1 MKNKFKFI
9 IIFNQT
15 NITDRKDK
23 KVNKILELLKI
34 DHEVEIF
41 KSYTEVEA
49 EDIYKNLKQ
58 KKFDRLVVA
67 GGDGSF
73 NLAINEI
80 IKNDLNEKL
89 IGFIPIGTANI
100 LKFEAG
106 INNKVNDIYNVLV
119 SENFKKINLA
129 KINDRYFFLMA
140 GIGFDSKIVKS
151 VTNQLKKYLGK
162 IIFILKGLQYFL
174 FLKNNKMKI
183 EIDNEEVLADWI
195 LCANSKYYA
204 GSYNITKE
212 TDIFDNKLIA
222 FIFEDLTRIKLLQY
236 IFLILTKG
244 DLSSAKSIIK
254 KDFEEI
260 KIFRINDKLLSQV
273 DGENCGFDE
282 RIKIKKTKK
291 FVNLLV
297 P

>member
-49 EDIYKNLKQ
+49 KDIYKNLKQ
-58 KKFDRLVVA
+58 KKFDRLIVA

-119 SENFKKINLA
+119 SENFKKVNLA
-129 KINDRYFFLMA
+129 KINDRYFF
-140 GIGFDSKIVKS
+140 
-151 VTNQLKKYLGK
+151 
-162 IIFILKGLQYFL
+162 
-174 FLKNNKMKI
+174 
-183 EIDNEEVLADWI
+183 
-195 LCANSKYYA
+195 
-204 GSYNITKE
+204 
-212 TDIFDNKLIA
+212 
-222 FIFEDLTRIKLLQY
+222 
-236 IFLILTKG
+236 
-244 DLSSAKSIIK
+244 
-254 KDFEEI
+254 
-260 KIFRINDKLLSQV
+260 
-273 DGENCGFDE
+273 
-282 RIKIKKTKK
+282 
-291 FVNLLV
+291 
-297 P
+297 

>member
-49 EDIYKNLKQ
+49 KDIYKNLKQ

-100 LKFEAG
+100 LKFEAR
-106 INNKVNDIYNVLV
+106 INNKVNDIYKVLV
-119 SENFKKINLA
+119 SENFKKVNLA

-212 TDIFDNKLIA
+212 TDIFDSKLIA
-222 FIFEDLTRIKLLQY
+222 FIFEDLTRLKLLQY

-244 DLSSAKSIIK
+244 DLSSAKSVIK

-282 RIKIKKTKK
+282 RIIIKKTKK

>member
-41 KSYTEVEA
+41 KSYTEVQA
-49 EDIYKNLKQ
+49 KDIYKNLKQ

-89 IGFIPIGTANI
+89 IGFVPIGTANI

-119 SENFKKINLA
+119 SENFKKVNLA

-212 TDIFDNKLIA
+212 TDIFDGKLIA
-222 FIFEDLTRIKLLQY
+222 FIFEDLTRLKLLQY

-282 RIKIKKTKK
+282 RILIKKTKK

>member
-15 NITDRKDK
+15 NITDRKNK

-49 EDIYKNLKQ
+49 KDIYKNLKQ
-58 KKFDRLVVA
+58 KKFDRLIVA

-80 IKNDLNEKL
+80 IKNDLNVRL

-119 SENFKKINLA
+119 SENFKKVNLA

-212 TDIFDNKLIA
+212 TDIFDSKLIA
-222 FIFEDLTRIKLLQY
+222 FIFKDLTRIKLLHY
-236 IFLILTKG
+236 IFLILAKG
-244 DLSSAKSIIK
+244 DLGFAKSVIK
-254 KDFEEI
+254 RDFEEI

-282 RIKIKKTKK
+282 RIIIKKTKK

>member
-49 EDIYKNLKQ
+49 KDIYKNLKQ

-73 NLAINEI
+73 SLAINEI

-100 LKFEAG
+100 LKFEAR
-106 INNKVNDIYNVLV
+106 INNKVNDIYKVLV
-119 SENFKKINLA
+119 SENFKKVNLA

-174 FLKNNKMKI
+174 FIKNNKMKI
-183 EIDNEEVLADWI
+183 DIDNEEVLADWI

-212 TDIFDNKLIA
+212 TDIFDSKLIA
-222 FIFEDLTRIKLLQY
+222 FIFEDLTRLKLLQY

-282 RIKIKKTKK
+282 KIIIKKTNK

>member
-15 NITDRKDK
+15 NITDHKDK

-49 EDIYKNLKQ
+49 KDIYKNLKQ

-73 NLAINEI
+73 SLAINEI

-119 SENFKKINLA
+119 SENFKKVSLA

-183 EIDNEEVLADWI
+183 DIDNEEVLADWI

-212 TDIFDNKLIA
+212 TDIFDGKLIA
-222 FIFEDLTRIKLLQY
+222 FIFEDLTRLKLLQY
-236 IFLILTKG
+236 IFLILAKG
-244 DLSSAKSIIK
+244 DLSSTKSIIK

-282 RIKIKKTKK
+282 RILIKKTKK

>member
-49 EDIYKNLKQ
+49 KDIYKNLKQ

-119 SENFKKINLA
+119 SENFKKVNLA

-212 TDIFDNKLIA
+212 TDIFDSKLIT
-222 FIFEDLTRIKLLQY
+222 FIFKDLTRIKLLHY
-236 IFLILTKG
+236 IFLILAKG
-244 DLSSAKSIIK
+244 DLGFAKSVIK
-254 KDFEEI
+254 RDFEEI

-282 RIKIKKTKK
+282 RIIIKKTNK

>member
-49 EDIYKNLKQ
+49 KDIYKNLKQ

-73 NLAINEI
+73 SLAINEI

-106 INNKVNDIYNVLV
+106 INNKVNDIYKVLV
-119 SENFKKINLA
+119 SENFKKVNLA
-129 KINDRYFFLMA
+129 KINGRYFFLMA

-212 TDIFDNKLIA
+212 TDIFDSKLIA
-222 FIFEDLTRIKLLQY
+222 FIFEDLTRLKLLQY

-244 DLSSAKSIIK
+244 DLSTAKSIIK

-282 RIKIKKTKK
+282 RIVIKKTKK

>member
-23 KVNKILELLKI
+23 KINKILELLKI

-49 EDIYKNLKQ
+49 KDIYKNLKQ
-58 KKFDRLVVA
+58 KKFDRLIVA

-73 NLAINEI
+73 SLAINEI

-119 SENFKKINLA
+119 SENFKKLNLA

-212 TDIFDNKLIA
+212 TDIFDSKLIA
-222 FIFEDLTRIKLLQY
+222 FIFEDLTRLKLLQY

-282 RIKIKKTKK
+282 KIIIKKTNK

>member
-49 EDIYKNLKQ
+49 KDIYKNLKQ

-73 NLAINEI
+73 SLAINEI

-100 LKFEAG
+100 LKFEAR
-106 INNKVNDIYNVLV
+106 INNKVNDIYKVLV
-119 SENFKKINLA
+119 SENFKKVNLA

-174 FLKNNKMKI
+174 FIKNNKMKI
-183 EIDNEEVLADWI
+183 DIDNEEVLADWI

-212 TDIFDNKLIA
+212 TDIFDSKLIA
-222 FIFEDLTRIKLLQY
+222 FIFEDLTRLKLLQY

-282 RIKIKKTKK
+282 RIIIKKTKK

>member
-23 KVNKILELLKI
+23 KINKILELLKI

-41 KSYTEVEA
+41 KSYTEVQA
-49 EDIYKNLKQ
+49 KDIYKNLKQ

-73 NLAINEI
+73 SLAINEI

-119 SENFKKINLA
+119 SENFKKVNLA
-129 KINDRYFFLMA
+129 KINNRYFFLMA

-174 FLKNNKMKI
+174 FIKNNKMKI
-183 EIDNEEVLADWI
+183 DIDNEEVLADWI

-212 TDIFDNKLIA
+212 TDIFDSKLIA
-222 FIFEDLTRIKLLQY
+222 FIFEDLTRLKLLQY

-244 DLSSAKSIIK
+244 DLSSAKSVIK

-282 RIKIKKTKK
+282 RIIIKKTKK

>member
-49 EDIYKNLKQ
+49 KDIYKNLKQ

-73 NLAINEI
+73 SLAINEI

-100 LKFEAG
+100 LKFEAR

-119 SENFKKINLA
+119 SENFKKVNLA

-212 TDIFDNKLIA
+212 TDIFDSKLIA
-222 FIFEDLTRIKLLQY
+222 FIFEDLTRLKLLQY

-244 DLSSAKSIIK
+244 DLSSAKSVIK

-282 RIKIKKTKK
+282 RILIKKTKK

>member
-49 EDIYKNLKQ
+49 KDIYKNLKQ

-119 SENFKKINLA
+119 SENFKKVNLA

-183 EIDNEEVLADWI
+183 EIHNEEVLADWI

-236 IFLILTKG
+236 IQ
-244 DLSSAKSIIK
+244 DL
-254 KDFEEI
+254 FP
-260 KIFRINDKLLSQV
+260 Q
-273 DGENCGFDE
+273 
-282 RIKIKKTKK
+282 
-291 FVNLLV
+291 
-297 P
+297 

>member
-9 IIFNQT
+9 IILNQT

-49 EDIYKNLKQ
+49 KDIYKNLKQ

-73 NLAINEI
+73 SLAINEI

-100 LKFEAG
+100 LKFEAR

-119 SENFKKINLA
+119 SENFKKVNLA

-212 TDIFDNKLIA
+212 TDIFDSKLIA
-222 FIFEDLTRIKLLQY
+222 FIFEDLTRLKLLQY

-282 RIKIKKTKK
+282 RILIKKTKK

>member
-49 EDIYKNLKQ
+49 KDIYKNLKQ
-58 KKFDRLVVA
+58 KKFDRLIVA

-73 NLAINEI
+73 SLAINEI

-100 LKFEAG
+100 LKFEAR
-106 INNKVNDIYNVLV
+106 INNKVNDIYKVLV
-119 SENFKKINLA
+119 SENFKKVNLA

-174 FLKNNKMKI
+174 FIKNNKMKI
-183 EIDNEEVLADWI
+183 DIDNEEVLADWI

-212 TDIFDNKLIA
+212 TDIFDSKLIA
-222 FIFEDLTRIKLLQY
+222 FIFEDLTRLKLLQY

-244 DLSSAKSIIK
+244 DLSSAKSVIK

-282 RIKIKKTKK
+282 RIIIKKTKK

>member
-41 KSYTEVEA
+41 KSYTKVEA
-49 EDIYKNLKQ
+49 KDIYKNLKQ

-73 NLAINEI
+73 SLAINEI

-119 SENFKKINLA
+119 SENFKKVNLA

-174 FLKNNKMKI
+174 FIKNNKMKI
-183 EIDNEEVLADWI
+183 DIDNEEVLADWI

-212 TDIFDNKLIA
+212 TDIFDSKLIA
-222 FIFEDLTRIKLLQY
+222 FIFEDLTRLKLLQY

-244 DLSSAKSIIK
+244 DLSSAKSVIK

-282 RIKIKKTKK
+282 RIVIKKTKK

>member
-49 EDIYKNLKQ
+49 KDIYKNLKQ

-73 NLAINEI
+73 SLAINEI

-119 SENFKKINLA
+119 SENFKKVNLA

-174 FLKNNKMKI
+174 FIKNNKMKI
-183 EIDNEEVLADWI
+183 DIDNEEVLADWI

-212 TDIFDNKLIA
+212 TDIFDSKLIA
-222 FIFEDLTRIKLLQY
+222 FIFEDLTRLKLLQY

-282 RIKIKKTKK
+282 KIIIKKTNK

>member
-49 EDIYKNLKQ
+49 KDIYKNLKQ

-73 NLAINEI
+73 SLAINEI

-100 LKFEAG
+100 LKFEAR

-119 SENFKKINLA
+119 SENFKKVNLA

-174 FLKNNKMKI
+174 FIKNNKMKI
-183 EIDNEEVLADWI
+183 DIDNEEVLADWI

-212 TDIFDNKLIA
+212 TDIFDSKLIA
-222 FIFEDLTRIKLLQY
+222 FIFEDLTRLKLLQY

-282 RIKIKKTKK
+282 RIVIKKTKK

>member
-49 EDIYKNLKQ
+49 KDIYKNLKQ

-73 NLAINEI
+73 SLAINEI

-119 SENFKKINLA
+119 SENFKKVSLA

-174 FLKNNKMKI
+174 FIKNNKMKI
-183 EIDNEEVLADWI
+183 DIDNEEVLADWI

-212 TDIFDNKLIA
+212 TDIFDGKLIA
-222 FIFEDLTRIKLLQY
+222 FIFEDLTRLKLLQY
-236 IFLILTKG
+236 IFLILAKG
-244 DLSSAKSIIK
+244 DLSSTKSIIK

-282 RIKIKKTKK
+282 KIIIKKTNK

>member
-41 KSYTEVEA
+41 KSYTKVEA
-49 EDIYKNLKQ
+49 KDIYKNLKQ

-80 IKNDLNEKL
+80 IKNDLNVRL

-119 SENFKKINLA
+119 SENFKKVNLA

-212 TDIFDNKLIA
+212 TDIFDSKLIA
-222 FIFEDLTRIKLLQY
+222 FIFEDLTRLKLLQY

-244 DLSSAKSIIK
+244 DLSSAKSVIK

-282 RIKIKKTKK
+282 RIIIKKTKK

>member
-49 EDIYKNLKQ
+49 KDIYKNLKQ

-73 NLAINEI
+73 SLAINEI

-100 LKFEAG
+100 LKFEAR
-106 INNKVNDIYNVLV
+106 INNKVNDIYKVLV
-119 SENFKKINLA
+119 SENFKKVNLA
-129 KINDRYFFLMA
+129 KINNRYFFLMA
-140 GIGFDSKIVKS
+140 GVGFDSKIVKS

-174 FLKNNKMKI
+174 FIKNNKMKI
-183 EIDNEEVLADWI
+183 DIDNEEVLADWI

-212 TDIFDNKLIA
+212 TDIFDSKLIA
-222 FIFEDLTRIKLLQY
+222 FIFEDLTRLKLLQY

-282 RIKIKKTKK
+282 RIIIKKTKK

>member
-23 KVNKILELLKI
+23 KINKILELLKI

-119 SENFKKINLA
+119 SENFKKVNLA
-129 KINDRYFFLMA
+129 KINNRYFFLMA

-212 TDIFDNKLIA
+212 TDIFDSKLIA
-222 FIFEDLTRIKLLQY
+222 FIFEDLTRLKLLQY

-244 DLSSAKSIIK
+244 DLSSAKSVIK

-282 RIKIKKTKK
+282 RIIIKKTKK

>member
-49 EDIYKNLKQ
+49 KDIYKNLNQ

-100 LKFEAG
+100 LKFEAR

-119 SENFKKINLA
+119 SENFKKVNLA

-212 TDIFDNKLIA
+212 TDIFDSKLIA
-222 FIFEDLTRIKLLQY
+222 FIFEDLTRLKLLQY

-244 DLSSAKSIIK
+244 DLSSAKSVIK

-260 KIFRINDKLLSQV
+260 KILRINDKLLSQV

-282 RIKIKKTKK
+282 RIIIKKTKK

>member
-100 LKFEAG
+100 LKFEAR
-106 INNKVNDIYNVLV
+106 INNKVNDIYKVLV
-119 SENFKKINLA
+119 SENFKKVNLA
-129 KINDRYFFLMA
+129 KINNRYFFLMA

-212 TDIFDNKLIA
+212 TDIFDSKLIA
-222 FIFEDLTRIKLLQY
+222 FIFEDLTRLKLLQY

-244 DLSSAKSIIK
+244 DLSSAKSVIK

-282 RIKIKKTKK
+282 RIIIKKTKK

>member
-49 EDIYKNLKQ
+49 KDIYKNLKQ
-58 KKFDRLVVA
+58 KKFDRLIVA

-106 INNKVNDIYNVLV
+106 INNKVNDIYKVLV
-119 SENFKKINLA
+119 SENFKKVNLA
-129 KINDRYFFLMA
+129 KINGRYFFLMA

-212 TDIFDNKLIA
+212 TDIFDSKLIA
-222 FIFEDLTRIKLLQY
+222 FIFEDLTRLKLLQY

-244 DLSSAKSIIK
+244 DLSTAKSIIK

-282 RIKIKKTKK
+282 RIVIKKTKK

>member
-49 EDIYKNLKQ
+49 KDIYKNLKQ

-73 NLAINEI
+73 SLAINEI

-100 LKFEAG
+100 LKFEAR
-106 INNKVNDIYNVLV
+106 INNKVNDIYKVLV
-119 SENFKKINLA
+119 SENFKKVNLA

-174 FLKNNKMKI
+174 FIKNNKMKI
-183 EIDNEEVLADWI
+183 DIDNEEVLADWI

-212 TDIFDNKLIA
+212 TDIFDSKLIA
-222 FIFEDLTRIKLLQY
+222 FIFEDLTRLKLLQY

-282 RIKIKKTKK
+282 RILIKKTNK

>member
-49 EDIYKNLKQ
+49 KDIYKNLKQ

-73 NLAINEI
+73 SLAINEI

-100 LKFEAG
+100 LKFEAR
-106 INNKVNDIYNVLV
+106 INNKVNDIYKVLV
-119 SENFKKINLA
+119 SENFKKVNLA

-174 FLKNNKMKI
+174 FIKNNKMKI
-183 EIDNEEVLADWI
+183 DIDNEEVLADWI

-212 TDIFDNKLIA
+212 TDIFDSKLIA
-222 FIFEDLTRIKLLQY
+222 FIFEDLTRLKLLQY

-282 RIKIKKTKK
+282 RIVIKKTKK

>member
-15 NITDRKDK
+15 NITDRKNK

-49 EDIYKNLKQ
+49 KYIYKNLKQ

-73 NLAINEI
+73 SLAINEI

-100 LKFEAG
+100 LKFEAR
-106 INNKVNDIYNVLV
+106 INNKVNDIYKVLV
-119 SENFKKINLA
+119 SENFKKVNLA

-174 FLKNNKMKI
+174 FIKNNKMKI
-183 EIDNEEVLADWI
+183 DIDNEEVLADWI

-212 TDIFDNKLIA
+212 TDIFDSKLIA
-222 FIFEDLTRIKLLQY
+222 FIFEDLTRLKLLQY

-282 RIKIKKTKK
+282 KIIIKKTNK

>member
-9 IIFNQT
+9 IILNQT

-23 KVNKILELLKI
+23 KINKILELLKI

-73 NLAINEI
+73 SLAINEI

-119 SENFKKINLA
+119 SENFKKVNLA

-212 TDIFDNKLIA
+212 TDIFDSKLIA

-254 KDFEEI
+254 KDFGEI

-282 RIKIKKTKK
+282 KIIIKKTNK

>member
-15 NITDRKDK
+15 NITDRKNK

-49 EDIYKNLKQ
+49 KDIYKNLKQ

-119 SENFKKINLA
+119 SENFKKVNLA

-212 TDIFDNKLIA
+212 TDIFDSKLIA
-222 FIFEDLTRIKLLQY
+222 FIFEDLTRLKLLQY

-282 RIKIKKTKK
+282 RILIKKTKK

>member
-49 EDIYKNLKQ
+49 KDIYKNLKQ
-58 KKFDRLVVA
+58 KKFDRLIVA

-106 INNKVNDIYNVLV
+106 INNKVNDIYKVLV
-119 SENFKKINLA
+119 SENFKKVNLA
-129 KINDRYFFLMA
+129 KINGRYFFLMA

-212 TDIFDNKLIA
+212 TDIFDSKLIA
-222 FIFEDLTRIKLLQY
+222 FIFEDLTRLKLLQY

-244 DLSSAKSIIK
+244 DLSTAKSIIK

-282 RIKIKKTKK
+282 RILIKKTKK

>member
-73 NLAINEI
+73 SLAINEI

-119 SENFKKINLA
+119 SENFKKVNLA

-174 FLKNNKMKI
+174 FIKNNKMKI
-183 EIDNEEVLADWI
+183 DIDNEEVLADWI

-212 TDIFDNKLIA
+212 TDIFDSKLIA
-222 FIFEDLTRIKLLQY
+222 FIFEDLTRLKLLQY

-282 RIKIKKTKK
+282 KIIIKKTNK

>member
-49 EDIYKNLKQ
+49 KDIYKNLKQ

-73 NLAINEI
+73 SLAINEI

-119 SENFKKINLA
+119 SENFKKVNLA

-212 TDIFDNKLIA
+212 TDIFDSKLIA
-222 FIFEDLTRIKLLQY
+222 FIFEDLTRLKLLQY

-282 RIKIKKTKK
+282 KIIIKKTNK

>member
-49 EDIYKNLKQ
+49 KDIYKNLKQ
-58 KKFDRLVVA
+58 KKFDRLIVA

-119 SENFKKINLA
+119 SENFKKVNLA

-212 TDIFDNKLIA
+212 TDIFDSKLIA

-282 RIKIKKTKK
+282 KIIIKKTNK

>member
-49 EDIYKNLKQ
+49 KDIYKNLKQ
-58 KKFDRLVVA
+58 KKFDRLVIA

-73 NLAINEI
+73 SLAINEI

-100 LKFEAG
+100 LKFEAR
-106 INNKVNDIYNVLV
+106 INNKVNDIYKVLV
-119 SENFKKINLA
+119 SENFKKVNLA

-174 FLKNNKMKI
+174 FIKNNKMKI
-183 EIDNEEVLADWI
+183 DIDNEEVLADWI

-212 TDIFDNKLIA
+212 TDIFDSKLIA
-222 FIFEDLTRIKLLQY
+222 FIFEDLTRLKLLQY

-282 RIKIKKTKK
+282 KIIIKKTNK

>member
-49 EDIYKNLKQ
+49 KDIYKNLKQ

-73 NLAINEI
+73 SLAINEI

-100 LKFEAG
+100 LKFEAR
-106 INNKVNDIYNVLV
+106 INNKVNDIFKVLV
-119 SENFKKINLA
+119 SENFKKVNLA

-212 TDIFDNKLIA
+212 TDIFDSKLIA
-222 FIFEDLTRIKLLQY
+222 FIFEDLTRLKLLQY

-282 RIKIKKTKK
+282 KIIIKKTNK

>member
-73 NLAINEI
+73 SLAINEI

-106 INNKVNDIYNVLV
+106 INNKVNDIYKVLV
-119 SENFKKINLA
+119 SENFKKVNLA
-129 KINDRYFFLMA
+129 KINGRYFFLMA

-212 TDIFDNKLIA
+212 TDIFDSKLIA
-222 FIFEDLTRIKLLQY
+222 FIFEDLTRLKLLQY

-244 DLSSAKSIIK
+244 DLSTAKSIIK

-282 RIKIKKTKK
+282 RIVIKKTKK

>member
-49 EDIYKNLKQ
+49 KDIYKNLKQ

-73 NLAINEI
+73 SLAINEI

-100 LKFEAG
+100 LKFEAR
-106 INNKVNDIYNVLV
+106 INNKVNDIYKVLV
-119 SENFKKINLA
+119 SENFKKVNLA

-174 FLKNNKMKI
+174 FIKNNKMKI
-183 EIDNEEVLADWI
+183 DIDNEEVLADWI

-212 TDIFDNKLIA
+212 TDIFDSKLIA
-222 FIFEDLTRIKLLQY
+222 FIFEDLTRLKLLQY

-282 RIKIKKTKK
+282 RIILKKTKK

>member
-23 KVNKILELLKI
+23 KINKILELLKI

-49 EDIYKNLKQ
+49 KDIYKNLKQ
-58 KKFDRLVVA
+58 KKFDRLIVA

-100 LKFEAG
+100 LKFEAR

-119 SENFKKINLA
+119 SENFKKVNLA

-212 TDIFDNKLIA
+212 TDIFDGKLIA
-222 FIFEDLTRIKLLQY
+222 FIFEDLTRLKLLQY

-282 RIKIKKTKK
+282 RIVIKKTKK

>member
-49 EDIYKNLKQ
+49 KDIYKNLKQ

-73 NLAINEI
+73 SLAINEI

-119 SENFKKINLA
+119 SENFKKVNLA

-174 FLKNNKMKI
+174 FIKNNKMKI
-183 EIDNEEVLADWI
+183 DIDNEEVLADWI

-212 TDIFDNKLIA
+212 TDIFDSKLIA
-222 FIFEDLTRIKLLQY
+222 FIFEDLTRLKLLQY

-282 RIKIKKTKK
+282 RIILKKTKK